1 MKKDSANSEVFIR
14 PATVADSPIILHH
27 RRAMFEDMGDGTPA
41 ELDAMEASSG
51 PWLSKALADG
61 SYRGWLAEAAGRV
74 IAGGGVLIY
83 PFPSRP
89 ADMRTQRAIVLN
101 VYTEPEYRHRGIAR
115 QLMLAILDWLRTE
128 GFNYVDLHAS
138 EFGRPLYE
146 SLGFKPTNE
155 MRLKL

>member
-41 ELDAMEASSG
+41 ERDAMEASSG

-101 VYTEPEYRHRGIAR
+101 VYTEPEYRHRGIRGA
-115 QLMLAILDWLRTE
+115 D
-128 GFNYVDLHAS
+128 AS
-138 EFGRPLYE
+138 PDPDRRPGRAGRA
-146 SLGFKPTNE
+146 SGRVRGGSRRDRGGATG
-155 MRLKL
+155 RR